1 MHWLLENPNANFLT
15 FGTFFWLNF
24 IKFTSKIQKD
34 CFFAG
39 LSEGIPAQLCHLV
52 TLWL

>member
-1 MHWLLENPNANFLT
+1 MHWLLVNPNAHFLT
-15 FGTFFWLNF
+15 FGFFWLYF
-24 IKFTSKIQKD
+24 IKLTSKIQKD
-34 CFFAG
+34 YFFAG

>member
-1 MHWLLENPNANFLT
+1 MHWLFVNPNANFLT
-15 FGTFFWLNF
+15 FVTFLAEF

-34 CFFAG
+34 CFSAG